1 LFIGSTTLRVT
12 FILPTANMSGGTR
25 VVAIY
30 AMELMRLGHS
40 VRVISPPPVTTPL
53 RRKLKSW
60 LTLKGWPADSKRL
73 KSHLDDTWIDHR
85 ILDRWRPI
93 TDRDVPDA
101 DVVVAT
107 WWETAEWVY
116 RLSPSKGAKVY
127 FIQHHEVFSH
137 LPLERCQST
146 YRMPMHKIVIAQWLK
161 VLMHNEYGDDT
172 VDLVSN
178 SVDTNQFHAPT
189 RDKQSV
195 PTVGLL
201 YSTDVFKGLD
211 LSLGALSK
219 LRERWTNLRVVSFG
233 NEHSRD
239 QLPLGE
245 GAEFSY
251 SPPQDRIRH
260 LYASCDLWLT
270 ASRSEG
276 FNLPAMEAMA
286 CRTPV
291 VSTNT
296 GWPSEA
302 IKSGWN
308 GVLVDVGDVAA
319 LTDGAEWILS
329 RSDEAWRELS
339 ANAYATATGGSWRK
353 SAKLFEKALE
363 HACQRAVRG
372 GILGQPSAEMMSL
385 ENRKIS
391 R

>member
-1 LFIGSTTLRVT
+1 VT
-12 FILPTANMSGGTR
+12 FVLPTANMSGGTR

-30 AMELMRLGHS
+30 ALELMRLGHS
-40 VRVISPPPVTTPL
+40 VHVISPPPATAPL

-60 LTLKGWPADSKRL
+60 LTLKGWPADPKRL
-73 KSHLDDTWIDHR
+73 KSHLDHTRIDHR
-85 ILDRWRPI
+85 ILGRWRPVA
-93 TDRDVPDA
+93 DRDVPDA

-127 FIQHHEVFSH
+127 FVQHHEVFSH
-137 LPLERCQST
+137 LPLERCQAT

-161 VLMHNEYGDDT
+161 ELMRNEYGDDT

-178 SVDTNQFHAPT
+178 SVDTNQFHAPV
-189 RDKQSV
+189 RGKQAV
-195 PTVGLL
+195 PTIGLL

-211 LSLGALSK
+211 LSLGVLRK
-219 LRERWTNLRVVSFG
+219 LRERRANLRVVSFG
-233 NEHSRD
+233 NEHPRE

-251 SPPQDRIRH
+251 SPPQDEIRTF
-260 LYASCDLWLT
+260 YASCDLWLT

-296 GWPSEA
+296 GWPAEA
-302 IKSGWN
+302 IKSRWN

-319 LTDGAEWILS
+319 LAQGAEWILS
-329 RSDEAWRELS
+329 RSDEAWRKLS
-339 ANAYATATGGSWRK
+339 ANAYATATAGSWCK
-353 SAKLFEKALE
+353 SAKLFENALK
-363 HACQRAVRG
+363 HACQRAARG
-372 GILGQPSAEMMSL
+372 EILGGTSAVMMFA
-385 ENRKIS
+385 ENRKIPG
-391 R
+391 